1 MKSKKMQISFFEE
14 FPTPENLGKLE
25 LINFQT
31 RIYIA
36 ARALSEFKRTKELL
50 HGYELVYWPILRKTE
65 GYWFS
70 PFSKRSA
77 LFRILEEVRDE
88 PVHLM
93 LDLELPIFAPWL
105 YITQISNFLRN
116 KSYISNFIAERK
128 GETTLVELTGNRH
141 KLGFLG
147 LSYESKKA
155 NKAKMFYTSLIKGT
169 RKRKEKYLRKICVD
183 GVKEYGSR
191 FRIGLG
197 CITKGISRLEP
208 ILPPEEL
215 AIDLEIAEESGVQ
228 EAIIYRL
235 GGLNEDYIKVIYK

>member
-1 MKSKKMQISFFEE
+1 MRSKKMRISFFEE
-14 FPTPENLGKLE
+14 FTTPENLEKLE
-25 LINFQT
+25 LVKFKT
-31 RIYIA
+31 KVYIA
-36 ARALSEFKRTKELL
+36 AYELSEFKRLKELL
-50 HGYELVYWPILRKTE
+50 YEYELVYWPVLKKRE
-65 GYWFS
+65 GYWIS

-77 LFRILEEVRDE
+77 LCRILEEVRHE

-93 LDLELPIFAPWL
+93 LDLEHPIFAPWL

-141 KLGFLG
+141 KLEFLG

-155 NKAKMFYTSLIKGT
+155 NMAKMFYTSLIKGT

-235 GGLNEDYIKVIYK
+235 GGLNEEYIKVIYK